1 MPSKTM
7 HFISGFSQSGCRVLS
22 ALAAAFVV
30 LSSQALA
37 NPPGEGKSP
46 SASQDERRIR
56 TQLISPDAVVIS
68 SELGGKIAQ
77 LNLREGDAF
86 KRGDKLVGL
95 DCSLYEAQF
104 KKAQAASDS
113 ARKLQQVTARM
124 ASLNATG
131 ELELEQS
138 AAKAREAEAELN
150 YMKTS
155 MGKCQLEAPFDGRV
169 ARRMVAPHQFVAA
182 GTPLL
187 DIQSSS
193 GLELQLIVP
202 SHWLSWLKV
211 GSNFAVSLE
220 ENAKTYPAQ
229 ITRLGARID
238 PVSQTIAV
246 TARILKDNQELL
258 PGMSGWADFNSIG
271 NPVAQSEPA
280 P

>member
-1 MPSKTM
+1 MSARNQVSTA
-7 HFISGFSQSGCRVLS
+7 LL
-22 ALAAAFVV
+22 ALALV
-30 LSSQALA
+30 SHALA
-37 NPPGEGKSP
+37 ESPAAMGQGK
-46 SASQDERRIR
+46 SASQEEKRIR

-68 SELGGKIAQ
+68 SELGGKIAE
-77 LNLREGDAF
+77 LKLREGDAF

-104 KKAQAASDS
+104 KKAQASSDS

-155 MGKCQLEAPFDGRV
+155 VSKCQLTAPFDGRV

-211 GSNFAVSLE
+211 GSNFSVALE

-238 PVSQTIAV
+238 PVSQTISL

-258 PGMSGWADFNSIG
+258 PGMSGWADFNTIG
-271 NPVAQSEPA
+271 TPVAQSEPT

>member
-1 MPSKTM
+1 M

>member
-1 MPSKTM
+1 MRALIAVVGRCLPL
-7 HFISGFSQSGCRVLS
+7 VLLMLT
-22 ALAAAFVV
+22 APARADGAEAVGVGADGKPAA
-30 LSSQALA
+30 Q
-37 NPPGEGKSP
+37 EK
-46 SASQDERRIR
+46 RIR

-77 LNLREGDAF
+77 LDLREGDAF
-86 KRGDKLVGL
+86 KRGDRLVGL

-104 KKAQAASDS
+104 RKAQASSDS

-155 MGKCQLEAPFDGRV
+155 VGKCQLTAPFDGRV

-211 GSNFAVSLE
+211 GSNFSVALE

-238 PVSQTIAV
+238 PVSQTISL

-280 P
+280 Q

>member
-22 ALAAAFVV
+22 AFAAAFVV
-30 LSSQALA
+30 LNTQALA

-238 PVSQTIAV
+238 PVSQTIAI

>member
-1 MPSKTM
+1 MNK
-7 HFISGFSQSGCRVLS
+7 IN
-22 ALAAAFVV
+22 
-30 LSSQALA
+30 QALIRIGLLGLWFTTGTSTFA
-37 NPPGEGKSP
+37 DSISAEQGRAQVKN
-46 SASQDERRIR
+46 ASQDERRIR

-68 SELGGKIAQ
+68 SEIGGKIAE
-77 LNLREGDAF
+77 LKLHEGDSF
-86 KRGDKLVGL
+86 KRGDRLVGL

-104 KKAQAASDS
+104 KKAQASNDS

-138 AAKAREAEAELN
+138 AAKARESEAELN

-155 MGKCQLEAPFDGRV
+155 MGKCQLAAPFDGRV

-187 DIQSSS
+187 DIQSST

-202 SHWLSWLKV
+202 SHWLTWLKV
-211 GSNFAVSLE
+211 GSNFSVSLE

-238 PVSQTIAV
+238 PVSQTISI

-258 PGMSGWADFNSIG
+258 PGMSGWADFNNPSL
-271 NPVAQSEPA
+271 PVAQTEVNDGKA
-280 P
+280 Q

>member
-7 HFISGFSQSGCRVLS
+7 HFISGFSRSGCGVRS
-22 ALAAAFVV
+22 ALAAAVIA
-30 LSSQALA
+30 LNTQALA
-37 NPPGEGKSP
+37 APGEGAAK
-46 SASQDERRIR
+46 AAQDERRIR

-68 SELGGKIAQ
+68 SELGGKIAD

-104 KKAQAASDS
+104 KKAQASSDS

-155 MGKCQLEAPFDGRV
+155 MGKCQLTAPFDGRV

-238 PVSQTIAV
+238 PVSQTIAI
-246 TARILKDNQELL
+246 TARILNDNQELI
-258 PGMSGWADFNSIG
+258 PGMSGWADFNTVG
-271 NPVAQSEPA
+271 NPVAQSELA
-280 P
+280 Q